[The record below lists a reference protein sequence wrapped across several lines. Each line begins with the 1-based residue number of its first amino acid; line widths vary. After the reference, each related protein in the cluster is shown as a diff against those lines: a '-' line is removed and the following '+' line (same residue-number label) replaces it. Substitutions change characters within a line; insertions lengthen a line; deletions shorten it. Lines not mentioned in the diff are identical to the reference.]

1 MVKVVLIDDEP
12 FHLIGM
18 RSIIPWEQHGYLIV
32 GEARSAAAGIEL
44 ILSTSPDIALV
55 DILMPGVDGL
65 EMIRRLRDLPQ
76 PPAFIVLS
84 CMNDIQ
90 RYKEAVSLGVSEY
103 LQKELVTPETLLE
116 ALARAGASRHPAQQ
130 PESGKGAAL
139 SEQSSYSARA
149 AYLDRLM
156 CGSHAD
162 LSAAA
167 QRLEQIGLLPRGRA
181 YCAAAISLQ
190 NLYTADPPDAQLCA
204 SVLGICQEIFCMA
217 NGGFFF
223 QTAGHR
229 LAALLPQLDVGYITQ
244 LFDRVRCTAEQ
255 GLDCTVTMGLSACD
269 TDVSA
274 LPARYAQAL
283 RAEQLRYY
291 HGTGRLYHFPSITR
305 EVAAPEPAQDA
316 RTALTLRE
324 QLAQLH
330 QSLLDTLPEP
340 QRAKERLAAFVEYV
354 RLLSGRSG
362 ALSPA
367 LLDAFSSAVA
377 QCHSAETLDAA
388 TAQIGAL
395 LDTLESA
402 RAPSRADEL
411 IESVRAYVRDHISE
425 RILAPD
431 IAAAIYISPSYLGH
445 VFKQKMGVSLNDYIR
460 TEKVQH
466 AKHLLQSRSVSDV
479 AADLGYSSTS
489 YFVAMFREQTGM
501 TPHKYKKTLSH

>member
-1 MVKVVLIDDEP
+1 MIKVVLIDDEP

-18 RSIIPWEQHGYLIV
+18 RSIIPWEQHGYTIV

-116 ALARAGASRHPAQQ
+116 ALSRASAARLPAQQ
-130 PESGKGAAL
+130 PASGEGAARA
-139 SEQSSYSARA
+139 EQSSYSARA
-149 AYLDRLM
+149 AYLDRLIR
-156 CGSHAD
+156 GNHAD

-167 QRLEQIGLLPRGRA
+167 QRLDEIGLLPRGRA
-181 YCAAAISLQ
+181 YCIAAISLQ
-190 NLYTADPPDAQLCA
+190 NLYTADPPDTQLCA

-223 QTAGHR
+223 RTAGST
-229 LAALLPQLDVGYITQ
+229 LAALLPQLAQDYIAQ

-255 GLDCTVTMGLSACD
+255 GLDCTITMGLSECD

-274 LPARYAQAL
+274 LPTHYAQAQ
-283 RAEQLRYY
+283 RTEQLRYY
-291 HGTGRLYHFPSITR
+291 HGTGRLYHFPSVNRDVT
-305 EVAAPEPAQDA
+305 APVPAQGA
-316 RTALTLRE
+316 HAALTLRE

-330 QSLLDTLPEP
+330 KTLLDELPEP

-354 RLLSGRSG
+354 RLLTGRSG

-367 LLDAFSSAVA
+367 LSDAFSSAVTL
-377 QCHSAETLDAA
+377 CHSAETLDAA
-388 TAQIGAL
+388 TAQVDAL
-395 LDTLESA
+395 LDTLDTEKT
-402 RAPSRADEL
+402 PSRADEL
-411 IESVRAYVRDHISE
+411 IASVKEYVRAHISE

-445 VFKQKMGVSLNDYIR
+445 VFKQKMGVGLNDYIR
-460 TEKVQH
+460 AEKVQH
-466 AKHLLQSRSVSDV
+466 AKRLLQSRSVSDV

-501 TPHKYKKTLSH
+501 TPHKYKKTLSR